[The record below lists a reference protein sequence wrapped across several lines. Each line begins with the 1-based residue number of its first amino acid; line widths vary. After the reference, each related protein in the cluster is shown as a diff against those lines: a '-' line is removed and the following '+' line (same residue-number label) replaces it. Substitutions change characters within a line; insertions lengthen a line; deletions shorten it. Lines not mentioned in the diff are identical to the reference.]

1 MFIRKKLNRGGS
13 YSVVLATGE
22 RVPGKKHPVS
32 RIIKNFGSSTD
43 KNRIDE
49 MVKEA
54 EAYKAQLMRVSPKAK
69 TLKIV
74 SSDDIQ
80 SCHSFTVGF
89 LDVYGREYDKVFKD
103 LSLTPAYTKH
113 LRELAMMRIARPDSK
128 RGTALD
134 SSLYGASLQIDS
146 IYKLMDRMND
156 SVIDQIKST
165 IYHHTS
171 SQLALY
177 NEPLDVL
184 FYDLTTLSF
193 ETGTQDEYR
202 DFGFS
207 KDGKHHHVQIVLA
220 VIVTK
225 DGLPVDY
232 TMFPGNC
239 YEGHTLIPVLKKLK
253 ETYAIQ
259 RVVLVA
265 DAALM
270 NKVNLSELESHA
282 IDYVIAARIKN
293 TTKTLQKEILDYE
306 SYQPISTTQ
315 TNDGIDIIA
324 SKTIPHP
331 EGGTMVAYY
340 SSKRARKDNFDREKN
355 IQKVEKNLYTNPK
368 KSLSSKFKKP
378 YISVSSDIKIV
389 IDEDK
394 INQDQLFDGFF
405 AFQTNMKTVNPQ
417 ELLSMYRGL
426 WQVEQTFR
434 IAKSSLE
441 IRPVFHFTPKRIKA
455 HIALCYMSLAL
466 VRFIEFTL
474 KKNTLHTPFDQLHD
488 LLSRIRIARI
498 KDSQGNTFDLL
509 ENAPTL
515 APKIYNI
522 LNIPW
527 YKKFAHIPEL

>member
-13 YSVVLATGE
+13 YSVLLSTGE

-43 KNRIDE
+43 EKKIKGLME
-49 MVKEA
+49 EA

-74 SSDDIQ
+74 TGEDIK
-80 SCHSFTVGF
+80 SCRSFTVGF
-89 LDVYGREYDKVFKD
+89 SDVYGREYDKVFKG
-103 LSLTPAYTKH
+103 LPLTPAYTKH
-113 LRELAMMRIARPDSK
+113 LKDLVMMRIASPDSK
-128 RGTALD
+128 RGTALA
-134 SSLYGASLQIDS
+134 SSFYGASLHVDS
-146 IYKLMDRMND
+146 IYKLMDKMGD
-156 SVIDQIKST
+156 SVIEQIKST
-165 IYHHTS
+165 VYYHACQ
-171 SQLALY
+171 QLERY
-177 NEPLDVL
+177 NDSLDVL

-207 KDGKHHHVQIVLA
+207 KDGKHHHVQVVLA

-232 TMFPGNC
+232 ALFPGNA
-239 YEGHTLIPVLKKLK
+239 YEGHTLVPVLKKLK
-253 ETYAIQ
+253 ETYDIQ

-293 TTKTLQKEILDYE
+293 TTKTLQKEILDTA
-306 SYQPISTTQ
+306 SYQTISTTQ
-315 TNDGIDIIA
+315 TLEGIDTIEA
-324 SKTIPHP
+324 KAIPHP
-331 EGGTMVAYY
+331 DGGTLVAYY
-340 SSKRARKDNFDREKN
+340 STKRARKDHFDREKN
-355 IQKVEKNLYTNPK
+355 IQKVEKNLQNNPK
-368 KSLSSKFKKP
+368 KSLSAKFKKP

-394 INQDQLFDGFF
+394 IKQDQLFDGFF

-417 ELLSMYRGL
+417 DLLSMYRGL

-441 IRPVFHFTPKRIKA
+441 IRPVFHFNIKRIKA
-455 HIALCYMSLAL
+455 HIALCYMALSL
-466 VRFIEFTL
+466 VRFVEFTL
-474 KKNTLHTPFDQLHD
+474 KKNNHHTPFDQLHD
-488 LLSRIRIARI
+488 LLSRTRIARI
-498 KDSQGNTFDLL
+498 INSQGDTFDLL
-509 ENAPTL
+509 ENAPIDV
-515 APKIYNI
+515 PKIYHI
-522 LNIPW
+522 LDIPW
-527 YKKFAHIPEL
+527 YKKFTYKPQL

>member
-22 RVPGKKHPVS
+22 RVLGKKHPVS

-43 KNRIDE
+43 EKRIEE
-49 MVKEA
+49 MMREA
-54 EAYKAQLMRVSPKAK
+54 ETYKAHLMRVSPKAK

-74 SSDDIQ
+74 TSDDIQ

-89 LDVYGREYDKVFKD
+89 LDVYGREWDKVFKD
-103 LSLTPAYTKH
+103 LPLTPAYMKH
-113 LRELAMMRIARPDSK
+113 LKELSMMRIASPDSK

-134 SSLYGASLQIDS
+134 SSLYGASLNLDS

-156 SVIDQIKST
+156 SVIDQIKS
-165 IYHHTS
+165 IVYHHTS
-171 SQLALY
+171 KQLSMY
-177 NEPLDVL
+177 NDSLDVL

-193 ETGTQDEYR
+193 ETGTQDAYR

-232 TMFPGNC
+232 TIFPGNC

-270 NKVNLSELESHA
+270 NKVNLSELESHN
-282 IDYVIAARIKN
+282 IDYIIAARIKN
-293 TTKTLQKEILDYE
+293 TTKALQKEILDMT
-306 SYQPISTTQ
+306 SYQTISTTQ
-315 TNDGIDIIA
+315 TADGIDSIA
-324 SKTIPHP
+324 AKVIPHDD
-331 EGGTMVAYY
+331 GGALVAYY

-355 IQKVEKNLYTNPK
+355 IQKVEKSLQANPK
-368 KSLSSKFKKP
+368 KSLSAKFKKP
-378 YISVSSDIKIV
+378 YISLSSDIKIV
-389 IDEDK
+389 IDENK
-394 INQDQLFDGFF
+394 IKQDQLFDGFF
-405 AFQTNMKTVNPQ
+405 AFQTNRKTVNPQ

-441 IRPVFHFTPKRIKA
+441 IRPVFHFTTKRIKA
-455 HIALCYMSLAL
+455 HIALCYTSLAL

-474 KKNTLHTPFDQLHD
+474 KKNNHHTPFDQLHD

-498 KDSQGNTFDLL
+498 KDCQGNTFDLL
-509 ENAPTL
+509 ENAPND

-527 YKKFAHIPEL
+527 YKKFAYKPQL